1 MIKYSLLQAKLN
13 IAKEINLVVGRLVE
27 GALEQQKQKQQQQVN
42 CTRFP
47 LSLVMEPSSLFF
59 VPLPIQEMM
68 SRAFFGS
75 YIVFLLLLLQFVL
88 HYFPG
93 STAE

>member
-13 IAKEINLVVGRLVE
+13 IAKEINLVVGRRGRSFRATE
-27 GALEQQKQKQQQQVN
+27 AKAAAGPVN

-75 YIVFLLLLLQFVL
+75 YIVFLLLLQFVL